1 MNLATILLLTTLT
14 ASAQVTLTPMQVRT
28 VHAIM
33 DNEQRL
39 REQAAIDSAQL
50 ADYTTAL
57 RQSETLRINAE
68 ANLADTDKLRRLAV
82 NRADKLE
89 QSLVGQARRTRAR
102 SVVAWVLGGIVAV
115 ETVVIVV
122 VTR

>member
-1 MNLATILLLTTLT
+1 MKLTTLLLLSTLT

-39 REQAAIDSAQL
+39 REQAAIDSADI
-50 ADYTTAL
+50 ANYATAL
-57 RQSETLRINAE
+57 RQSETLRANAE
-68 ANLADTDKLRRLAV
+68 DNLADTDKLRRHAV

-89 QSLVGQARRTRAR
+89 QSLVSQARRTRAR

-115 ETVVIVV
+115 ETVVIAVAL
-122 VTR
+122 R

>member
-1 MNLATILLLTTLT
+1 MKLLPLLLLSFT
-14 ASAQVTLTPMQVRT
+14 ASAQVTLTPIQVRT
-28 VHAIM
+28 VHVIM
-33 DNEQRL
+33 DNEARL
-39 REQAAIDSAQL
+39 REQAAIDSADL
-50 ADYTTAL
+50 ADYATAL
-57 RQSETLRINAE
+57 RQSETLRTNAE
-68 ANLADTDKLRRLAV
+68 ANLADTEKLRRLAV

-89 QSLVGQARRTRAR
+89 QSLIGQARRTWAR